1 MPGGHCACTA
11 SLSANSKPSS
21 RNLKIF
27 FIKCSRE
34 IDLKSGAVSGEQLSE
49 FSVDGSIII
58 DGPVRSNSLHVISG
72 GSRWAL
78 RCRFDHRQHR
88 EAGLVRRAVCD
99 TRMRSM
105 LVVSVV

>member
-1 MPGGHCACTA
+1 MHKSPDTSSHII
-11 SLSANSKPSS
+11 SLVCLLTLYHS
-21 RNLKIF
+21 L
-27 FIKCSRE
+27 
-34 IDLKSGAVSGEQLSE
+34 QLSE